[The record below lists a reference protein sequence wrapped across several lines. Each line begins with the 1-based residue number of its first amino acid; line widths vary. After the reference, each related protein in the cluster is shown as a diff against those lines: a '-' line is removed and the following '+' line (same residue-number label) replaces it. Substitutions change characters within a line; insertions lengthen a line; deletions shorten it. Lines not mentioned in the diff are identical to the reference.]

1 VPSGLISSLDQS
13 RSKQAKEENLPLITR
28 EEKQQEIT
36 SLADKFG
43 RSKAAFLVDFKGM
56 DVESVTK
63 LRKALKPV
71 NSEMKVVRNTL
82 AIRALADHPT
92 IKPVLEDKLVGTNA
106 VVFAFEDPSA
116 VAKALTTFGKDVE
129 AFQMKSGVMDGAAL
143 NEAAI
148 KHLATL
154 PGKNEL
160 RAMLLGTLA
169 APMTKLLGTFQAV
182 PGGFVRVV
190 AAYKDTKKE

>member
-1 VPSGLISSLDQS
+1 M
-13 RSKQAKEENLPLITR
+13 PLITR
-28 EEKQQEIT
+28 EDKQQEIT
-36 SLADKFG
+36 SLSEKFG

-63 LRKALKPV
+63 LRKTLKPI

-82 AIRALADHPT
+82 AIRALADHPST
-92 IKPVLEDKLVGTNA
+92 KPVLENKFVGTNA

-116 VAKALTTFGKDVE
+116 VAKALTAFGKDVE
-129 AFQMKSGVMDGAAL
+129 AFQLKSGVMDGAGL
-143 NEAAI
+143 DEAGI
-148 KHLATL
+148 KVLATL

-169 APMTKLLGTFQAV
+169 APMTKLLGTMQAV
-182 PGGFVRVV
+182 PGGFVRVLNG
-190 AAYKDTKKE
+190 YKESKPQA

>member
-1 VPSGLISSLDQS
+1 M
-13 RSKQAKEENLPLITR
+13 PLITR
-28 EEKQQEIT
+28 EDKQQEVT
-36 SLADKFG
+36 SLSEKFG

-63 LRKALKPV
+63 LRKTLKPV

-82 AIRALADHPT
+82 AIRALEDHPT
-92 IKPVLEDKLVGTNA
+92 IKPALGDKFVGTNA

-116 VAKALTTFGKDVE
+116 VAKALAAFGKDVE
-129 AFQMKSGVMDGAAL
+129 AFQMKSGVMDGALL
-143 NEAAI
+143 NEASI

-169 APMTKLLGTFQAV
+169 APMTKLLGTMLAV

-190 AAYKDTKKE
+190 AAYKDTKAE

>member
-1 VPSGLISSLDQS
+1 M
-13 RSKQAKEENLPLITR
+13 ITR
-28 EEKQQEIT
+28 EDKAAEIT
-36 SLADKFG
+36 SLSEKFG

-63 LRKALKPV
+63 LRKTLKPV

-82 AIRALADHPT
+82 AIRALSDHPA

-106 VVFAFEDPSA
+106 IVFVYEDPSA
-116 VAKALTTFGKDVE
+116 SAKALSTFGKDVE
-129 AFQMKSGVMDGAAL
+129 AFQLKSGVMDGAGL
-143 NEAAI
+143 DEAGI
-148 KHLATL
+148 KYLATL

-169 APMTKLLGTFQAV
+169 APMSKFVRTLNAV
-182 PGGFVRVV
+182 PEGFVRVLNGQ
-190 AAYKDTKKE
+190 KEKLEKA

>member
-1 VPSGLISSLDQS
+1 M
-13 RSKQAKEENLPLITR
+13 PLITR
-28 EEKQQEIT
+28 EQKQQEIT
-36 SLADKFG
+36 SLSDKFG

-82 AIRALADHPT
+82 AIRALADHAST
-92 IKPVLEDKLVGTNA
+92 KAVLEDKLVGTNA
-106 VVFAFEDPSA
+106 VVFAFEDASA
-116 VAKALTTFGKDVE
+116 TAKALSTFAKDVE
-129 AFQMKSGVMDGAAL
+129 AFQLKSGAMDGAAL